1 MRTLSLYIDRWYI
14 AAAIYSD
21 NIPRRIE
28 LPNREDRIWLYFYED
43 IYNDR
48 VIYGKSYQ
56 QHYLDKEVHY
66 HGDIFSQ
73 IVKGDDKF
81 KRFGHDVD
89 LKEIFRASD
98 IFEHLKKDF
107 SKEEE
112 IKTYVSF
119 SVDVTYA
126 AQKVF
131 LDILK
136 ENGFEVK
143 ESVARISHLALEL
156 SSKKGLLKDVKN
168 AVVIIA
174 CNENLRYVVYKQT
187 NGVFIRLT
195 NEGVLTGFGTDL
207 RGRALLEQIVWQIN
221 NSSKF
226 LKDDELEYEIV
237 RLSQN
242 LERWL
247 LQMDNTKN
255 GRPVVYN
262 DITFSRAPHNKQ
274 NAIIVKDEIENRTK
288 AIVNNVVDNIVQY
301 IKEIGVASTDISHV
315 VFIGNSFRNSMF
327 KDALLQKYAISDDNI
342 IYYQDKDL
350 PDIVSIYNQMDL
362 SQFDVLRTDVRKLS
376 EAQLEQIRIAEE
388 ERKER
393 ENAARIQGEID
404 IANAAAREAEKRYN
418 DALKEA
424 ENYEKKADYGSMIDM
439 LNIAL
444 TVKPESTE
452 AKQMLDEANRKLSEI
467 KVRNEQYNKIIRIA
481 QDAFNDQR
489 WQEAY
494 TKSESALELFPDSAE
509 AKRINTDSLKK
520 IKLAETLKDLLL
532 RADIFIGQK
541 LYAEAK
547 EELNKAKLVDANN
560 KEIKSRIE
568 KIDSILNKQKKDIEE
583 LEKKI
588 SETKKKKDY
597 DEAIKYCKE
606 LSNIDHANQR
616 IWNEEIINLQA
627 IRKKE
632 KEDAE
637 LFNNLKKQIDEAD
650 YNDQFEIVV
659 NLCKQAL
666 AIKDDESLR
675 KRLSKAE
682 TKYKLL
688 IKQKEFNDL
697 VTKIKS
703 LIADKSWEEAL
714 ELTKDLQNKYPE
726 YKDEAKQLF
735 KTIFDAKENWNDKK
749 EESASPKRQPIGF
762 KQKKEIKK
770 IESEWDWDLPNK
782 KQNTQKIKKSAAFER
797 EPLPKKSSGDFFDM
811 NIEFD
816 KSKMSKTET
825 KNISSKDFDF

>member
-1 MRTLSLYIDRWYI
+1 MKTLSLYIDRWYI
-14 AAAIYSD
+14 AAAICSD

-43 IYNDR
+43 INNDR
-48 VIYGKSYQ
+48 IIYGKSYQ
-56 QHYLDKEVHY
+56 QHFLDKERHY
-66 HGDIFSQ
+66 HGDIFSE
-73 IVKGDDKF
+73 IVKVDKTF
-81 KRFGHDVD
+81 KRFGHDVAI
-89 LKEIFRASD
+89 KEIFRASD
-98 IFEHLKKDF
+98 IFEYLKKDF
-107 SKEEE
+107 PNQQE
-112 IKTYVSF
+112 INTYVSF
-119 SVDVTYA
+119 SVDVSYA

-136 ENGFEVK
+136 ENGFK
-143 ESVARISHLALEL
+143 IIESVARISHLALEL
-156 SSKKGLLKDVKN
+156 SSRKGLLKN
-168 AVVIIA
+168 ARNVLVVVA
-174 CNENLRYVVYKQT
+174 CNENLRYIVYKQS
-187 NGVFIRLT
+187 NGVFVRLA
-195 NEGVLTGFGTDL
+195 NEGVLHGFGTDL

-242 LERWL
+242 LEKWI
-247 LQMDNTKN
+247 LQLDNTRQ

-262 DITFSRAPHNKQ
+262 DITFSRTPHNKQ
-274 NAIIVKDEIENRTK
+274 SAAIIKNVVEDRTK
-288 AIVNNVVDNIVQY
+288 VVVNNVVDNIVQY
-301 IKEIGVASTDISHV
+301 IREIGSASTDISHV

-362 SQFDVLRTDVRKLS
+362 SQFDAQRTDFRKLS

-404 IANAAAREAEKRYN
+404 IANAAARDAEKSYN

-541 LYAEAK
+541 LYTEAK

-588 SETKKKKDY
+588 SETKEKKDY
-597 DEAIKYCKE
+597 DDAIKYCKE
-606 LSNIDHANQR
+606 LLNIDYANQR
-616 IWNEEIINLQA
+616 KWNEEIINLQA

-650 YNDQFEIVV
+650 YNDQYKIVV

-666 AIKDDESLR
+666 SIKDDESLR

-682 TKYKLL
+682 TKHKLL
-688 IKQKEFNDL
+688 IEQKEFNDL

-703 LIADKSWEEAL
+703 LIADKSWEEAH

-749 EESASPKRQPIGF
+749 EESASSKRQPIGF
-762 KQKKEIKK
+762 KPPKETGPIKTDD
-770 IESEWDWDLPNK
+770 WDWDSPK
-782 KQNTQKIKKSAAFER
+782 KQNIQKIEKSAASER
-797 EPLPKKSSGDFFDM
+797 KPQPKKSNDDFFDM
-811 NIEFD
+811 N
-816 KSKMSKTET
+816 SKTET
-825 KNISSKDFDF
+825 KTISNKDFDF

>member
-1 MRTLSLYIDRWYI
+1 MKTLSLYIDRWYI
-14 AAAIYSD
+14 AAAICSD

-43 IYNDR
+43 INNDR
-48 VIYGKSYQ
+48 IIYGKSYQ
-56 QHYLDKEVHY
+56 QHFLDKERHY
-66 HGDIFSQ
+66 HGDIFSE
-73 IVKGDDKF
+73 IVKVDKTF
-81 KRFGHDVD
+81 KRFGHDVAI
-89 LKEIFRASD
+89 KEIFRASD

-107 SKEEE
+107 PNQQE
-112 IKTYVSF
+112 INTYVSF
-119 SVDVTYA
+119 SVDVSYA

-136 ENGFEVK
+136 ENGFK
-143 ESVARISHLALEL
+143 IIESVARISHLALEL
-156 SSKKGLLKDVKN
+156 SSRKGLMKN
-168 AVVIIA
+168 ARNVLVVVA
-174 CNENLRYVVYKQT
+174 CNENLRYIVYKQS
-187 NGVFIRLT
+187 NGVFVRLA
-195 NEGVLTGFGTDL
+195 NEGVLHGFGTDL

-242 LERWL
+242 LEKWI
-247 LQMDNTKN
+247 LQLDNTRQ

-262 DITFSRAPHNKQ
+262 DITFSRTPHNKQ
-274 NAIIVKDEIENRTK
+274 SAAIIKNVVEDRTK
-288 AIVNNVVDNIVQY
+288 VVVNNVVDNIVQY
-301 IKEIGVASTDISHV
+301 IREIGSASTDISHV

-362 SQFDVLRTDVRKLS
+362 SQFDVQRTDVRKLS

-393 ENAARIQGEID
+393 ENAARIQGKID
-404 IANAAAREAEKRYN
+404 IANAAAREAEKSYN

-541 LYAEAK
+541 LYDEAK
-547 EELNKAKLVDANN
+547 EELNKAKLIDANN

-568 KIDSILNKQKKDIEE
+568 KIDSILNKQKKDVEE

-588 SETKKKKDY
+588 SETKEKKDY
-597 DEAIKYCKE
+597 DDAIKYCKE
-606 LSNIDHANQR
+606 LLNIDYANQR
-616 IWNEEIINLQA
+616 KWNEEIINLQA

-632 KEDAE
+632 KADAQLFED
-637 LFNNLKKQIDEAD
+637 LKRQIGEANCNEQ
-650 YNDQFEIVV
+650 YEVVV
-659 NLCKQAL
+659 NLCNQAL
-666 AIKDDESLR
+666 
-675 KRLSKAE
+675 
-682 TKYKLL
+682 
-688 IKQKEFNDL
+688 
-697 VTKIKS
+697 KIKEDGIIS
-703 LIADKSWEEAL
+703 GILKKSEAKLKILKEQQEFEDAVSKIKALIADKSWKKAKS
-714 ELTKDLQNKYPE
+714 LTKDLQNNYPE
-726 YKDEAKQLF
+726 YNDVVKQLF
-735 KTIFDAKENWNDKK
+735 KTIFDAQENWNDKK
-749 EESASPKRQPIGF
+749 EESTSSKRQPIGF
-762 KQKKEIKK
+762 KPPKETGPIKTDD
-770 IESEWDWDLPNK
+770 WDWDSPK
-782 KQNTQKIKKSAAFER
+782 KQNIQKIEKSAASER
-797 EPLPKKSSGDFFDM
+797 KPQPKKSNDDFFDM
-811 NIEFD
+811 N
-816 KSKMSKTET
+816 SKTET
-825 KNISSKDFDF
+825 KTISNKDFDF

>member
-1 MRTLSLYIDRWYI
+1 MKTLSLYIDRWYI
-14 AAAIYSD
+14 AAAICSD

-43 IYNDR
+43 INNDR
-48 VIYGKSYQ
+48 IIYGKSYQ
-56 QHYLDKEVHY
+56 QHFLDKERHY
-66 HGDIFSQ
+66 HGDIFSE
-73 IVKGDDKF
+73 IVKVDKTF
-81 KRFGHDVD
+81 KRFGHDVAI
-89 LKEIFRASD
+89 KEIFRASD
-98 IFEHLKKDF
+98 IFEYLKKDF
-107 SKEEE
+107 PNQQE
-112 IKTYVSF
+112 INTYVSF
-119 SVDVTYA
+119 SVDVSYA

-136 ENGFEVK
+136 ENGFK
-143 ESVARISHLALEL
+143 IIESVARISHLALEL
-156 SSKKGLLKDVKN
+156 SSRKGLLKN
-168 AVVIIA
+168 ARNVLVVVA
-174 CNENLRYVVYKQT
+174 CNENLRYIVYKQS
-187 NGVFIRLT
+187 NEVFVRLA
-195 NEGVLTGFGTDL
+195 NEGVLHGFGTDL

-242 LERWL
+242 LEKWI
-247 LQMDNTKN
+247 LQLDNTRQ

-262 DITFSRAPHNKQ
+262 DITFSRTPHNKQ
-274 NAIIVKDEIENRTK
+274 SAAIIKNVVEDRTK
-288 AIVNNVVDNIVQY
+288 VVVNNVVDNIVQY
-301 IKEIGVASTDISHV
+301 IREIGSASTDISHV

-362 SQFDVLRTDVRKLS
+362 SQFDAQRTDFRKLS

-404 IANAAAREAEKRYN
+404 IANAAAREAEKSYN

-588 SETKKKKDY
+588 SETKEKKDY

-606 LSNIDHANQR
+606 LLNIDHANQR
-616 IWNEEIINLQA
+616 KWNEEIINLQA

-650 YNDQFEIVV
+650 YNDQYKIVV

-666 AIKDDESLR
+666 SIKDDESLR

-688 IKQKEFNDL
+688 IEQKEFNDL

-703 LIADKSWEEAL
+703 LIADKSWEEAH

-749 EESASPKRQPIGF
+749 EESASSKRQPIGF
-762 KQKKEIKK
+762 KPPKETGPIKTDD
-770 IESEWDWDLPNK
+770 WDWDSPK
-782 KQNTQKIKKSAAFER
+782 KQNIQKIEKSAASER
-797 EPLPKKSSGDFFDM
+797 KPQPKKSNDDFFDM
-811 NIEFD
+811 N
-816 KSKMSKTET
+816 SKTET
-825 KNISSKDFDF
+825 KTISNKDFDF

>member
-1 MRTLSLYIDRWYI
+1 MKTLSLYIDRWYI
-14 AAAIYSD
+14 AAAICSD
-21 NIPRRIE
+21 NVPRRIE

-43 IYNDR
+43 INNDR
-48 VIYGKSYQ
+48 IIYGKSYQ
-56 QHYLDKEVHY
+56 QHFLDKERHY
-66 HGDIFSQ
+66 HGDIFSE
-73 IVKGDDKF
+73 IVKVDKTF
-81 KRFGHDVD
+81 KRFGHDVAI
-89 LKEIFRASD
+89 KEIFRASD
-98 IFEHLKKDF
+98 IFEYLKKDF
-107 SKEEE
+107 PNQQE
-112 IKTYVSF
+112 INTYVSF
-119 SVDVTYA
+119 SVDVSYA

-136 ENGFEVK
+136 ENGFK
-143 ESVARISHLALEL
+143 IIESVARISHLALEL
-156 SSKKGLLKDVKN
+156 SSRKGLLKN
-168 AVVIIA
+168 ARNVLVVVA
-174 CNENLRYVVYKQT
+174 CNENLRYIVYKQS
-187 NGVFIRLT
+187 NGVFVRLA
-195 NEGVLTGFGTDL
+195 NEGVLHGFGTDL

-242 LERWL
+242 LEKWI
-247 LQMDNTKN
+247 LQLDNTRQ

-262 DITFSRAPHNKQ
+262 DITFSRTPHNKQ
-274 NAIIVKDEIENRTK
+274 SAAIIKNVVEDRTK
-288 AIVNNVVDNIVQY
+288 VVVNNVVDNIVQY
-301 IKEIGVASTDISHV
+301 IREIGSASTDISHV

-362 SQFDVLRTDVRKLS
+362 SQFDAQRTDFRKLS

-404 IANAAAREAEKRYN
+404 IANAAAREAEKSYN

-588 SETKKKKDY
+588 SETKEKKDY

-606 LSNIDHANQR
+606 LLNIDHANQR
-616 IWNEEIINLQA
+616 KWNEEIINLQA

-650 YNDQFEIVV
+650 YNDQYKIVV

-666 AIKDDESLR
+666 SIKDDESLR

-682 TKYKLL
+682 TKHKLL
-688 IKQKEFNDL
+688 IEQKEFNDL

-703 LIADKSWEEAL
+703 LIADKSWEEAH

-749 EESASPKRQPIGF
+749 EESTSSKRQPIGF
-762 KQKKEIKK
+762 KPPKETGPIKTDD
-770 IESEWDWDLPNK
+770 WDWDSPK
-782 KQNTQKIKKSAAFER
+782 KQNIQKIEKSAASER
-797 EPLPKKSSGDFFDM
+797 KPQPKKSNDDFFDM
-811 NIEFD
+811 N
-816 KSKMSKTET
+816 SKTET
-825 KNISSKDFDF
+825 KTISNKDFDF